1 MSAIIEIVIKYLK
14 LNPKRTGIA
23 VGSMIICVF
32 FLTCVSNIF
41 VWGFTYMRELE
52 EETAGTWQ
60 ARYNN
65 VTEEQAEKLQERA
78 EFSKC
83 TISYKKDDIYEADIE
98 LPEINEDIFEI
109 TQKIGEEIGMPA
121 LEEQGIF
128 DYLPNGKEL
137 MYDISYHM
145 KLLDFY
151 GISYE
156 NVTSMKQILLMV
168 LGIFVGISALL
179 LYSVF
184 SLSFLEKKKYLGL
197 LSCAGAS
204 IWQRRMFMLGEGL
217 MIGVFGIPIGVAL
230 GSVGMLPLT
239 NRLQEW
245 LNGEYGLQMNLPI
258 VPDIN
263 VTLGAAL
270 LGILTIVIAVAV
282 PTIQAGR
289 VNPLELIFHAGETEP
304 GEIGGKYHPSFSL
317 EFNMAL
323 RNLRSNQKRFAKM
336 LLLGIASIAVA
347 FNGYLAIQEM
357 KGTYLLE
364 DTREEVPLDA
374 WIRIYSDDF
383 TIEEKMHEQLK
394 KALWC
399 KDVSYFSVLDLGAF
413 IVEKDY
419 VREDLQDFIIP
430 WHDVGNPA
438 KFEDEKTEV
447 HYGFP
452 MKVIGVEDSV
462 YRNVISQYE
471 FDDKTDWGQLVEQG
485 VYPVVLD
492 DYIPIKKGKDNYTS
506 YQKVLSDL
514 KGEYISIQF
523 GMYGDYV
530 LFGGGTK
537 HNLIYRTKDANT
549 SFYVNGT
556 LSERF
561 PIPIVPGAYG
571 LVADDYTQME
581 SYYIRCYMPYSIFQR
596 FLQDEQIK
604 KTYGV
609 LDAGAMEHPIEPKEY
624 NPVMNY
630 MFMNRILETDEQSIE
645 KDIARIMNELELRPY
660 SFSLPE
666 GEYANASNTW
676 EYVNIE
682 NWNRTQIMKNANE
695 ILKRIFFIGAILLV
709 LFFTIFSLISYVAI
723 SIYLRRRELSI
734 LKSMGMGYKNLR
746 KMLLYENAVLIGLS
760 AIYGTAVSWF
770 IAHGQLKQI
779 REGAA
784 TVKIKFPFDIYTGIL
799 CAVLLLSG
807 SIVVLMV
814 RKIRNVNIIDAL
826 KSENE

>member
-1 MSAIIEIVIKYLK
+1 MSAIIEIVMKYLK
-14 LNPKRTGIA
+14 LNQKRTGIA

-41 VWGFTYMRELE
+41 VWSFTYMRELE
-52 EETAGTWQ
+52 EEIAGSWQ

-65 VTEEQAEKLQERA
+65 MTEEQAEKLQERT

-83 TISYKKDDIYEADIE
+83 TISYKKDNIYEAEIE

-109 TQKIGEEIGMPA
+109 TQKIGGEIGMST
-121 LEEQGIF
+121 LEKQGIS
-128 DYLPNGKEL
+128 DYLPNGEES

-151 GISYE
+151 GVSYE
-156 NVTSMKQILLMV
+156 NLISMKQILLMV

-217 MIGVFGIPIGVAL
+217 VIGVIGIPIGVVL

-245 LNGEYGLQMNLPI
+245 LNVKYGFQMNLPI
-258 VPDIN
+258 VPDIK
-263 VTLGAAL
+263 VTLGAVF

-282 PTIQAGR
+282 PTIQAGW

-304 GEIGGKYHPSFSL
+304 EEVGGKYHPSFSL

-336 LLLGIASIAVA
+336 LLLGIASITVA

-364 DTREEVPLDA
+364 DTRGEVPLDA
-374 WIRIYSDDF
+374 WIRIYSDDL
-383 TIEEKMHEQLK
+383 TVEEKVQEQLK
-394 KALWC
+394 KTSWC
-399 KDVSYFSVLDLGAF
+399 KDVSYFSVLDIGVF
-413 IVEKDY
+413 TIEKDY
-419 VREDLQDFIIP
+419 VRADLEDFTIP
-430 WHDVGNPA
+430 WQDVGNPA
-438 KFEDEKTEV
+438 KFENEKAEV

-471 FDDKTDWGQLVEQG
+471 FDDKTNWGQLVEQG

-514 KGEYISIQF
+514 KGEYMPIQF

-530 LFGGGTK
+530 MFDAGARD
-537 HNLIYRTKDANT
+537 NLIYRTKDANT
-549 SFYVNGT
+549 IFYVNGT

-571 LVADDYTQME
+571 FVADDYTQME
-581 SYYIRCYMPYSIFQR
+581 NYYIRCYMPYSMFQK
-596 FLQDEQIK
+596 FLQDEQIR

-609 LDAGAMEHPIEPKEY
+609 LDAGAMEHPTDPKEY
-624 NPVMNY
+624 NPIMNY
-630 MFMNRILETDEQSIE
+630 MVMNRIPETDEKKIE
-645 KDIARIMNELELRPY
+645 KDIARIMNELDLR
-660 SFSLPE
+660 SIGFGIPE
-666 GEYANASNTW
+666 GEYVNASHTW
-676 EYVNIE
+676 EYGNIE
-682 NWNRTQIMKNANE
+682 SWDRTQMMKNANE
-695 ILKRIFFIGAILLV
+695 ILKRIFLIGAILLV
-709 LFFTIFSLISYVAI
+709 LFFTIFSLVSYVAI
-723 SIYLRRRELSI
+723 TIYLRRRELSI
-734 LKSMGMGYKNLR
+734 LKSMGMGYKSLR
-746 KMLLYENAVLIGLS
+746 KMLLYENAVLIGFS
-760 AIYGTAVSWF
+760 AICGTVMSWF
-770 IAHGQLKQI
+770 IAYGQLKQI

-784 TVKIKFPFDIYTGIL
+784 TVKIEFPFDIYIGIL
-799 CAVLLLSG
+799 CAVLILSG

-814 RKIRNVNIIDAL
+814 RKVRNVNIIDAL